1 MKSLDYT
8 GRADVYEG
16 KHFALSAIG
25 NSFVNLSVEGLHEPL
40 NRGEDGI
47 HYSDGVWVSIYDTE
61 LDELITALQYYRE
74 YRTFK
79 KVKEE

>member
-1 MKSLDYT
+1 MKSLDFDPT
-8 GRADVYEG
+8 DVYEG

-25 NSFVNLSVEGLHEPL
+25 RSFVNLSVEGLHEPL
-40 NRGEDGI
+40 NRSEDGI
-47 HYSDGVWVSIYDTE
+47 HYSDGVWVSMYDTE

-79 KVKEE
+79 KVEEE